1 MNDEQLALL
10 QQIRTH
16 PDDDLSRL
24 VYADWLEERG
34 EQPMAELIRCHIE
47 RERLDPNSAQH
58 FGLLMHAGML
68 LAQHRDR
75 WTAEWNRRFGV
86 TGVEFA
92 RGIPEEV
99 ELPIGRFAGVADELF
114 ATFPVRHVMLTGV
127 ATLAA
132 LRRLRM
138 PPEVLRSATI
148 PWAINPHLTW
158 GGQWLHSRPRCTFT
172 VLHPAP
178 DKLEPALGVGR
189 WRILCPAAWSAPDL
203 GLEEAYFTRFNQFTE
218 EATLLG
224 ELRLA
229 TRLFNVPAE
238 FERWCP
244 VPNPATGP
252 HWIDLEDGRLTS
264 HWRSLDLPDGGE
276 EDDELYDGDLE

>member
-1 MNDEQLALL
+1 MTDEQLALL
-10 QQIRTH
+10 QQIRSH

-47 RERLDPNSAQH
+47 RERLDPKSPQH
-58 FGLLMHAGML
+58 FDLLMHAGML
-68 LAQHRDR
+68 LARHRDR

-99 ELPIGRFAGVADELF
+99 ELPIGQFAAV
-114 ATFPVRHVMLTGV
+114 PVRHVMLTGV
-127 ATLAA
+127 STLAA

-138 PPEVLRSATI
+138 PPAVLRSATI
-148 PWAINPHLTW
+148 PWAINPHHTW
-158 GGQWLHSRPRCTFT
+158 GGQALHSRPRSTFT
-172 VLHPAP
+172 VLNPAP

-189 WRILCPAAWSAPDL
+189 WRILCPAVWSAPDL
-203 GLEEAYFTRFNQFTE
+203 GLEEAYFTRFNQYTE
-218 EATLLG
+218 EATNMG

-229 TRLFNVPAE
+229 VRQFNRPSE

-244 VPNPATGP
+244 VPNPASGP
-252 HWIDLEDGRLTS
+252 HWIDLENGRLVS
-264 HWRSLDLPDGGE
+264 HRRSLELPEYEE
-276 EDDELYDGDLE
+276 EDEVYDGDLE